1 MRNSD
6 APSDGAALR
15 VAFGWAVAI
24 LLYVPAIPIAFL
36 VFWVSMGSFDDY
48 CGLDPTRICP
58 GNPFLG
64 VLGIVFALAIVAAP
78 AAFGIYAARPTRSS
92 DD

>member
-6 APSDGAALR
+6 PPAGRAALR

-24 LLYVPAIPIAFL
+24 LLYVPAIPIALL
-36 VFWVSMGSFDDY
+36 VFGVSLGSFDDY
-48 CGLDPTRICP
+48 CGPDPTRICP

-64 VLGIVFALAIVAAP
+64 VLGIVLALAIVAAP
-78 AAFGIYAARPTRSS
+78 AAFGIYAAKPTRSS